1 MTLTSTSMT
10 GGAAETA
17 SAAGRG
23 AMRPPDPGR
32 DRGTFRDYLND
43 KVDTHLAGLTA
54 AHAVDEANGDVLDA
68 LIDQSVAQQDAAV
81 ARELLQE
88 ATELRR
94 REQTAASRAEA
105 VASALAACEAEQA
118 AHAGRFRALRQ
129 RLLGGPDSA
138 DADASA
144 DAPVNPSLQ
153 RTFIVQERRHWETA
167 QRAPLRS
174 AGLRDTSRL
183 PAAVSRSGIRKE
195 PPISTSSPRET
206 TTSRSRA
213 RAESTST
220 MAAAL
225 LLTAIAASP
234 PVRAQSRA
242 STR

>member
-129 RLLGGPDSA
+129 RLLGGPDSP

-167 QRAPLRS
+167 QRAALRS
-174 AGLRDTSRL
+174 AGLRDTTRL
-183 PAAVSRSGIRKE
+183 PAAAAARQRKVDTAAE
-195 PPISTSSPRET
+195 DLAEAQ
-206 TTSRSRA
+206 A
-213 RAESTST
+213 RAP
-220 MAAAL
+220 AAENDLADAVAEL
-225 LLTAIAASP
+225 RRGGQRGTAAIATHGEG
-234 PVRAQSRA
+234 VR
-242 STR
+242 